1 MEKYKAWIDR
11 YFDAA
16 LSPSEEAEFR
26 RFLATTDDPAFDG
39 VKAVMGYFAVES
51 ARRAAPARPARRW
64 LAVAAS
70 VAVVA
75 FGVGAFSWI
84 RSERQACRM
93 VLADGQTIYD
103 RDVILADVR
112 STLDDFFNNE
122 KAADIDGTLNLFFK

>member
-26 RFLATTDDPAFDG
+26 RFLATTDDPVFDG

>member
-75 FGVGAFSWI
+75 FGVVAFSWI

>member
-64 LAVAAS
+64 LALAAS

>member
-70 VAVVA
+70 VAVVV

-84 RSERQACRM
+84 RS
-93 VLADGQTIYD
+93 
-103 RDVILADVR
+103 
-112 STLDDFFNNE
+112 
-122 KAADIDGTLNLFFK
+122 

>member
-70 VAVVA
+70 VAVIA

>member
-70 VAVVA
+70 VAVVV

>member
-51 ARRAAPARPARRW
+51 ARRAAPARPAPGLRPGK
-64 LAVAAS
+64 L
-70 VAVVA
+70 
-75 FGVGAFSWI
+75 I
-84 RSERQACRM
+84 
-93 VLADGQTIYD
+93 T
-103 RDVILADVR
+103 
-112 STLDDFFNNE
+112 
-122 KAADIDGTLNLFFK
+122 

>member
-39 VKAVMGYFAVES
+39 VKAVMGYFTVES

>member
-84 RSERQACRM
+84 RSERQTCRM

>member
-16 LSPSEEAEFR
+16 LSPSEDAEFR

>member
-51 ARRAAPARPARRW
+51 PMAGRGRFRGRRRLWRGRFFVDLFRAAGLQDGPGRRTDH
-64 LAVAAS
+64 L
-70 VAVVA
+70 
-75 FGVGAFSWI
+75 
-84 RSERQACRM
+84 
-93 VLADGQTIYD
+93 
-103 RDVILADVR
+103 
-112 STLDDFFNNE
+112 
-122 KAADIDGTLNLFFK
+122 

>member
-51 ARRAAPARPARRW
+51 ARRAAPVRPARRW

-70 VAVVA
+70 VAVVV

>member
-1 MEKYKAWIDR
+1 M
-11 YFDAA
+11 
-16 LSPSEEAEFR
+16 S
-26 RFLATTDDPAFDG
+26 
-39 VKAVMGYFAVES
+39 
-51 ARRAAPARPARRW
+51 
-64 LAVAAS
+64 
-70 VAVVA
+70 
-75 FGVGAFSWI
+75 VGAFSWI

>member
-70 VAVVA
+70 VVVVA